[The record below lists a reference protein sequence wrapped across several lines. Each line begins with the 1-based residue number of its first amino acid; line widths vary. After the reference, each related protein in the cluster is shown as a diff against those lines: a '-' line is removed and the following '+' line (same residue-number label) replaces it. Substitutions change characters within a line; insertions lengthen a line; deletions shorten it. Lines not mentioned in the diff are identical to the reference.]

1 MLLVVTF
8 AKVQDYT
15 ELKRVVFVVLKSET
29 IHTQKVIIG
38 STAIAKVNLVV
49 LVVVI
54 LELGTQSEIVIVVFY
69 VEPGVVFISLLFT
82 VLR

>member
-1 MLLVVTF
+1 MLLVVIF

-15 ELKRVVFVVLKSET
+15 ELKRVVFVVLKSES
-29 IHTQKVIIG
+29 IHTQKVVVG
-38 STAIAKVNLVV
+38 STAIAKVDLVV

-54 LELGTQSEIVIVVFY
+54 LELGAQSEIVIFVIY
-69 VEPGVVFISLLFT
+69 VEPRVVFISLLFT